1 MRHSMEETMNTG
13 QRPGRILL
21 TGVLGLALCAWSLP
35 AMAGQQSDQSSG
47 QSQQGQ
53 AQQDQSQQGQ
63 QGQAG
68 ATGNQAA
75 GQPSGSAAT
84 QDPNQRAA
92 NLINTINNGEIE
104 LGKMMQDQAQNSG
117 VKDYGKNLVDD
128 HQKAQDELKD
138 VASKTNLTLGTNAH
152 EQAETQR
159 LKDRLSSAQG
169 EQRDRAYLR
178 AEVRDH
184 ARAIRQLQRMNNQV
198 TDPQLK
204 SYISS
209 VIPTLQ
215 KHEQDARNL
224 LQQMGGAGAG
234 APAGQAQPQGTG
246 EQQTPPSDHQ
256 HPQTDQSAPSGQQT
270 PPSSQ
275 NPPMF

>member
-1 MRHSMEETMNTG
+1 
-13 QRPGRILL
+13 
-21 TGVLGLALCAWSLP
+21 
-35 AMAGQQSDQSSG
+35 MAGQQSDQSSG

-53 AQQDQSQQGQ
+53 AQQNQSQQGQ
-63 QGQAG
+63 QGQQGQTG

-92 NLINTINNGEIE
+92 NLINTINNGEID
-104 LGKMMQDQAQNSG
+104 LGKMMQDQAQNSS
-117 VKDYGKNLVDD
+117 VKDFSKTLADD
-128 HQKAQDELKD
+128 HQKAQDQLKD
-138 VASKTNLTLGTNAH
+138 VASKTNLTLGTNAQ
-152 EQAETQR
+152 EQAENQR

-169 EQRDRAYLR
+169 AQRDRAFLR

-184 ARAIRQLQRMNNQV
+184 AKAVRQLRHMENQV

-209 VIPTLQ
+209 VIPTMQ
-215 KHEQDARNL
+215 KHEKDARNL

-246 EQQTPPSDHQ
+246 EQQTPPSGQ
-256 HPQTDQSAPSGQQT
+256 QNPQSNQSAPSGQQT

-275 NPPMF
+275 NSPMF